1 MTDHFRVSVVIPV
14 YNAEKFVARAVTSA
28 LDQPEVAE
36 VIVIDDGY
44 KDGALEICKQLALQY
59 SNVKLLQHPNGCNLG
74 AGASRNLGIL
84 YSSSEYIAFLD
95 ADDYFL
101 PERFAYTKRTFAENS
116 SIDVVYEPVVTEM
129 LTEHAR
135 AQYTKIPRRKCD
147 HVEGEYISYPI
158 VPLTGKK
165 MFESFILNNNDAPH
179 TNGITIKKSLF
190 AIAGLFNSSLRLHQD
205 TELWVRLSYQGY
217 FAPTEN
223 HTKPVAV
230 RTMHDEN
237 RVYHK
242 TLTSKLLYYRALLTW
257 ATQVKLEKDLMAV
270 LISCHEKLLK
280 ALTNQ
285 DQANL

>member
-1 MTDHFRVSVVIPV
+1 M
-14 YNAEKFVARAVTSA
+14 
-28 LDQPEVAE
+28 
-36 VIVIDDGY
+36 
-44 KDGALEICKQLALQY
+44 
-59 SNVKLLQHPNGCNLG
+59 
-74 AGASRNLGIL
+74 
-84 YSSSEYIAFLD
+84 D

-101 PERFAYTKRTFAENS
+101 PERFAFTKKSFAENPH
-116 SIDVVYEPVVTEM
+116 IDVIYEPVVTEM
-129 LTEHAR
+129 LTERAR
-135 AQYTKIPRRKCD
+135 VQYTKIPRRKCD

-165 MFESFILNNNDAPH
+165 MFESFILNNNDAPC
-179 TNGITIKKSLF
+179 TDGLTIKKSLF
-190 AIAGLFNSSLRLHQD
+190 SLSGLFNTQLRLHQD
-205 TELWVRLSYQGY
+205 TELWVRLSYHGY
-217 FAPTEN
+217 FAPAEN

-242 TLTSKLLYYRALLTW
+242 TLTSKLLYYRALLAW

-270 LISCHEKLLK
+270 LINSHEKLLK